1 MQMPRPVR
9 SLRSVPGIALVV
21 ALLAL
26 VGCANGEFRPTDPFD
41 RGISFSEA
49 QHRYTVLIRWSEFQ
63 KAKAFVVEADRET
76 FLSDMKGLKD
86 ARFTDY
92 ESEDVELD
100 EEKRTATVRVTYTA
114 YLPSSPYEVQIVE
127 VQEWSRDGVGN
138 DWRVHSRFEG
148 MPSVAAN

>member
-1 MQMPRPVR
+1 MQIPHLAR
-9 SLRSVPGIALVV
+9 SLRRASGIVAVA

-41 RGISFSEA
+41 RGVTFSEA

-63 KAKAFVVEADRET
+63 KAKSFVAEADRDS
-76 FLSDMKGLKD
+76 FLSKMKGLKD

-114 YLPSSPYEVQIVE
+114 YVPSSPYELEIVE

-138 DWRVHSRFEG
+138 DWRVHSTFEG
-148 MPSVAAN
+148 VPSVAAN